1 MMIFSL
7 QRDPNQ
13 QPRKIE
19 KIGLSEINDQNNS
32 MSLSIATGQ
41 KDSRNLAINSNNSI
55 GRSFLKKE
63 EIKRNH
69 NEVPLSYHE
78 EDSMNFMLM

>member
-41 KDSRNLAINSNNSI
+41 KDSRNLAINSNNFEKRGNQEESQ
-55 GRSFLKKE
+55 RSSAEL
-63 EIKRNH
+63 
-69 NEVPLSYHE
+69 P
-78 EDSMNFMLM
+78 